1 MVKSVVVKRIK
12 SYIKTVAPFFVV
24 AITVFFF
31 ARALGKN
38 WGEVQQIS
46 FTPNLNSA
54 IGVLCLMASVLVS
67 GILWANILNKLVK
80 DVHIVW
86 LDGVRIHTASWLLKY
101 IPGQA
106 GSYLNKLSWGVKK
119 GYSKKAL
126 TNSFIYENALLLFAS
141 IIISV
146 PVVLTVLSSRF
157 TENLTLFAP
166 LLIAVPLV
174 MVLHQNTFFKVTN
187 FIFKKLKNQTISKD
201 LFLKTEQIAFLQ
213 LEFLVPRFLTGA
225 GFVWIAT
232 SLVQV
237 SPADYLPLAVI
248 YILAGVV
255 GLLAIFVPSGLGVRE
270 AVIVLLASAYMS
282 PAQAIVVSIAARFY
296 ATIADLLLAVVYL
309 VLNKGRINQQ

>member
-12 SYIKTVAPFFVV
+12 SYIKTVAPFVVV
-24 AITVFFF
+24 AMTVFFF

-38 WGEVQQIS
+38 WSEVQQIS
-46 FTPNLNSA
+46 FTPNINSA
-54 IGVLCLMASVLVS
+54 IGVLCLMASVIVS
-67 GILWANILNKLVK
+67 GILWAKILNKLVPSQ
-80 DVHIVW
+80 HIK
-86 LDGVRIHTASWLLKY
+86 LIDGVRIHTASWLLKY

-106 GSYLNKLSWGVKK
+106 GSILNKLSWGTKE

-174 MVLHQNTFFKVTN
+174 LVLHQNTFFKVTN
-187 FIFKKLKNQTISKD
+187 FIFSKLKKQTISKD
-201 LFLKTEQIAFLQ
+201 LFLRTEQIAFLQ
-213 LEFLVPRFLTGA
+213 LEFLVPRLLTGA

-237 SPADYLPLAVI
+237 APADYVSLGVI

-282 PAQAIVVSIAARFY
+282 PAQAVVVSIAARFY
-296 ATIADLLLAVVYL
+296 ATIADLLLAGVYL
-309 VLNKGRINQQ
+309 ALNKGRINQQ

>member
-1 MVKSVVVKRIK
+1 MRLRMTKKIYKQIRKILPF
-12 SYIKTVAPFFVV
+12 IIVAL
-24 AITVFFF
+24 TVFFF

-38 WGEVQQIS
+38 WSEVQQIS

-67 GILWANILNKLVK
+67 GILWARILNKLVK
-80 DVHIVW
+80 DSHIGW
-86 LDGVRIHTASWLLKY
+86 IDGVRIHTASWLLKY

-157 TENLTLFAP
+157 TDNLTLFAP

-201 LFLKTEQIAFLQ
+201 LFLRTEQIAFLQ
-213 LEFLVPRFLTGA
+213 LEFLVPRLLTGA

-237 SPADYLPLAVI
+237 APADYLPLAVI

-296 ATIADLLLAVVYL
+296 ATIADLLLAGVYL

>member
-12 SYIKTVAPFFVV
+12 SYIKTVAPFAVV

-38 WGEVQQIS
+38 WSEVQQIS
-46 FTPNLNSA
+46 FTPNLASA
-54 IGVLCLMASVLVS
+54 IGVLCLMASVIVS
-67 GILWANILNKLVK
+67 GILWSGILNKLVTSK
-80 DVHIVW
+80 HIGWV
-86 LDGVRIHTASWLLKY
+86 DGVRIHTASWLLKY

-174 MVLHQNTFFKVTN
+174 LVLHQNTFFKVTN
-187 FIFKKLKNQTISKD
+187 FIFSKLKKQTISKD
-201 LFLKTEQIAFLQ
+201 LFLRTEQIAFLQ
-213 LEFLVPRFLTGA
+213 LEFLVPRLLTGA

-237 SPADYLPLAVI
+237 APADYVSLGVI

-270 AVIVLLASAYMS
+270 AVIVLLASAYMT

-296 ATIADLLLAVVYL
+296 ATIADLLLAGVYL
-309 VLNKGRINQQ
+309 ILNKGRINQQ

>member
-1 MVKSVVVKRIK
+1 MRLIMTDKLYKPVRKVL
-12 SYIKTVAPFFVV
+12 PFLVV

-31 ARALGKN
+31 ARALGRN

-46 FTPNLNSA
+46 FTPNLASA
-54 IGVLCLMASVLVS
+54 IGVICFMASVIVS
-67 GILWANILNKLVK
+67 GILWSGILNKLVTSK
-80 DVHIVW
+80 HIGWV
-86 LDGVRIHTASWLLKY
+86 DGVRIHTASWLLKY

-106 GSYLNKLSWGVKK
+106 GSYLNKLAWGVKN

-146 PVVLTVLSSRF
+146 PVVIAVLSSRF
-157 TENLTLFAP
+157 SENLTLFAP
-166 LLIAVPLV
+166 LLVAVPLV
-174 MVLHQNTFFKVTN
+174 LVLHQNTFYKVTN

-201 LFLKTEQIAFLQ
+201 LFLRTEQIAFLQ
-213 LEFLVPRFLTGA
+213 LEFLLPRILTGV
-225 GFVWIAT
+225 GFVWIAS
-232 SLVQV
+232 SLVYV
-237 SPADYLPLAVI
+237 APSDYVPLAVI

-270 AVIVLLASAYMS
+270 AVIVLLASAYMT
-282 PAQAIVVSIAARFY
+282 PAQAVVVSIAARFY
-296 ATIADLLLAVVYL
+296 ATIADLLLAGVYL